1 MDNYAIADQFSLL
14 SKLMDIHG
22 ENSFKAKSYSI
33 AAFNIEKLPVQLE
46 DLPRPNI
53 FSLQG
58 IGDAIGKKIIE
69 ILESGKINLLEE
81 LIEKTPQ
88 GILEM
93 MQIKGIGPKKIST
106 IWKEMGIENIG
117 ELLYACHE
125 NRLMRYKGFG
135 EKTQTNVMEAI
146 DFFQRQ
152 QGNFLFAQVD
162 SLALDLEKQL
172 QKLFKSATVTG
183 GYKRQSE
190 TLDQLEYVIAADS
203 KTILSSL
210 EKHEEFEL
218 LEHDN
223 AVLQYKYDRGI
234 KVKLFA
240 SEKDRVIEKIFNTSG
255 SEEFLTAFA
264 GKYPDPGFGKA
275 KSEEDLFQNLGL
287 QFIPAYLREFPE
299 ILEHA
304 KNRSIPEVIQPS
316 DVKGLIHSHSNWSDG
331 AYTLEKMVEGCIK
344 KSFEYLVISDHSKAA
359 FYANGLSEDRIKEQ
373 HELIDKLNDHY
384 KPFKIFKS
392 IESDILND
400 GSLDYPDKVLSSF
413 DLVIGSV
420 HSNLKMTEEKA
431 MKRLLAAIENP
442 YLRILGHMTGRLL
455 LSRNGFPVD
464 HIKLIDACAA
474 NNVVIELNA
483 HPKRLD
489 MRWQWIPYAL
499 EKGVLISIDP
509 DAHSIEEFDNVK
521 YGVLVAQKAM
531 VTARNNLSSFSLEE
545 FEGWLKSKRLE
556 L

>member
-1 MDNYAIADQFSLL
+1 MDNYSIADQFSLL

-33 AAFNIEKLPVQLE
+33 AAFNIEKLPVQLV
-46 DLPRPNI
+46 DLPHDKI
-53 FSLQG
+53 FTFPG

-69 ILESGKINLLEE
+69 ILECGKINILEE
-81 LIEKTPQ
+81 LIEKTPE

-135 EKTQTNVMEAI
+135 EKTQANVIESI
-146 DFFQRQ
+146 EFFQKQ
-152 QGNFLFAQVD
+152 QGNFLFAQVEA
-162 SLALDLEKQL
+162 LATDLEKQL
-172 QKLFKSATVTG
+172 QKMFSSALITG
-183 GYKRQSE
+183 GFRSQEE
-190 TLDQLEYVIAADS
+190 TLDELEFVIAADS
-203 KTILSSL
+203 KKIVEEL
-210 EKHEEFEL
+210 EKHSGFEL
-218 LEHDN
+218 LEHDS
-223 AVLQYKYDRGI
+223 AVLQYRYDKGI
-234 KVKLFA
+234 KVKIF
-240 SEKDRVIEKIFNTSG
+240 STEKHNQLEKLFNTTG
-255 SEEFLTAFA
+255 SEEFIAAFSE
-264 GKYPDPGFGKA
+264 KFPDPGFSKA
-275 KSEEDLFQNLGL
+275 STEEDLFKKLGL
-287 QFIPAYLREFPE
+287 QYIHPALRNFQD
-299 ILEHA
+299 ILELSV
-304 KNRSIPEVIQPS
+304 RGEIPDLIKPEDI
-316 DVKGLIHSHSNWSDG
+316 KGLIHSHSNWSDG
-331 AYTLEKMVEGCIK
+331 AYTLEQMVEGCIK
-344 KSFEYLVISDHSKAA
+344 KGFEYLVISDHSKAA
-359 FYANGLSEDRIKEQ
+359 FYANGLSEERIREQ
-373 HELIDKLNDHY
+373 HELVDKLNEHY

-400 GSLDYPDKVLSSF
+400 GSLDYSDSILKTF

-420 HSNLKMTEEKA
+420 HSNLKMSEEKA
-431 MKRLLAAIENP
+431 MKRLLAAIENQ

-455 LSRNGFPVD
+455 LSRNGFPID

-499 EKGVLISIDP
+499 EKNVLISIDP
-509 DAHSIEEFDNVK
+509 DAHAIEEFDNIK

-531 VTARNNLSSFSLEE
+531 VTAKNNLSCFSLNE
-545 FEGWLKSKRLE
+545 FEMWLTQK
-556 L
+556 